1 MSNQFDHDS
10 NLDNSSEGRVES
22 KPDVLAQLAK
32 ASRSKKSS
40 ENARQGVLM
49 VDVYQ
54 TEDDIII
61 KSTLA
66 GVTNDNIDVSVTAD
80 MVTIRGVREAGK
92 EIKEGDY
99 YYRELYWGS
108 FSRSIILPVDV
119 DADKAVASM
128 KNGILTIKMPKLEK
142 TKTRRLRINV

>member
-1 MSNQFDHDS
+1 MNNQFDYDR
-10 NLDNSSEGRVES
+10 NLDNSNVGRVES

-32 ASRSKKSS
+32 ASKSKKSS
-40 ENARQGVLM
+40 KNARQGVLM

-66 GVTNDNIDVSVTAD
+66 GVTSDNIDVSVTAD
-80 MVTIRGVREAGK
+80 MVTIRGVREADK
-92 EIKEGDY
+92 EIKEESY

-119 DADKAVASM
+119 DSDKAVASM